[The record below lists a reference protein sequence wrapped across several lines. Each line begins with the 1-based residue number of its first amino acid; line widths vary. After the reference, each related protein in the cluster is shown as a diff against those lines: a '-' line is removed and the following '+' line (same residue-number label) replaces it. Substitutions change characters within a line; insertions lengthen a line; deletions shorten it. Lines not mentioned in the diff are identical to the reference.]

1 VVIDED
7 GTATVSWIENKYHVS
22 YQLYYST
29 SKKKSYKSAGIFETL
44 EGVTPVLSKGKTY
57 YFKVRCVVTINGKN
71 YYSGYSNIIS
81 KTSPK

>member
-1 VVIDED
+1 MINED
-7 GTATVSWIENKYHVS
+7 GTVTVSWSENKYTVS

-29 SKKKSYKSAGIFETL
+29 NKKKSYKSAGMFETL
-44 EGVTPVLSKGKTY
+44 EGITPVLTKGKTY

-81 KTSPK
+81 KKLPK